1 MRKPLFKIVSITSIV
16 IFMLCGIEVNAQKPC
31 IDCTTDSIQSMIR
44 NARTAEDTL
53 YSIINY
59 LDYADMF
66 DDPKQIVVLTDQ
78 VIRLNKKLNLINIKP
93 YELFRD
99 SRMLLAR
106 NETAK
111 SIEMVKQAISECD
124 KEKKI
129 LSLDSWLGG
138 LRILYNTAGMQKEK
152 LAYYEEKLAYYE
164 ENGPVENK
172 GVCYHSIAGYYAL
185 KADYNNAISY
195 YLKAAEVFKPY
206 SPLAYANDI
215 AVVGTNYYIWGNY
228 QKAKYYLQK
237 GYELNIKCG
246 LWSTAMYAKKNLA
259 LIDKKKKDY
268 KGALKNIDEAL
279 ATYNLGGSDYLFI
292 KAISLGEK
300 AGILLEMNRYD
311 EALPVLKEAEALR
324 DSLTMPIVTNMGDFE
339 GEYYMYKYFRA
350 KGNDTDAERQ
360 LLTATAKA
368 TEIKSERLIL
378 KYEKELAV
386 YYSETGRLTQA
397 IPYALSYI
405 KSSDSL
411 REIQNGYN
419 VAQYETEQKDLAAY
433 KELQKQKL
441 VRNGF
446 VGGFAVVLLFA
457 GVFFS
462 QRNKI
467 KKGKKRSDDLLLNIL
482 PAEVAEEL
490 KEKGSADAQ
499 LIDEVTVLFTDF
511 KGFTSMSE
519 KLSPKE
525 LVRDIH
531 ECFSA
536 FDLIMERN
544 RMEKIKTIGDSY
556 MAAGG
561 LPTPNNTH
569 ATDAVKAALEIRQ
582 FIDDGIARKIAM
594 GAPYFEIR
602 IGIHTG
608 PVVAGIVGV
617 KKFAYDIWGDT
628 VNTAS
633 RMESSGE
640 AGKVNIS
647 GCTYELVKD
656 KFNCTYR
663 GKIEAKH
670 KGMIDMYFVENAEN

>member
-1 MRKPLFKIVSITSIV
+1 MRESFFKIASITIIA
-16 IFMLCGIEVNAQKPC
+16 IFMLYGVEIFAQKPC
-31 IDCTTDSIQSMIR
+31 IDCSADSIRTIMH

-53 YSIINY
+53 YSIVDY
-59 LDYADMF
+59 LDNADAF
-66 DDPKQIVVLTDQ
+66 DNSKQLFVLTDKL
-78 VIRLNKKLNLINIKP
+78 IGLNKRINLINIKP

-99 SRMLLAR
+99 SRLLLEK

-111 SIEMVKQAISECD
+111 SIEILKQAISECD

-138 LRILYNTAGMQKEK
+138 LRTLYNAAGMQKEK

-195 YLKAAEVFKPY
+195 YLKATEVFKLF

-228 QKAKYYLQK
+228 QKAKYYLQQ
-237 GYELNIKCG
+237 GYELNIKCK
-246 LWSTAMYAKKNLA
+246 LWSTAMYAKKSLA

-279 ATYNLGGSDYLFI
+279 TIYNRGGFDLLFI

-311 EALPVLKEAEALR
+311 EAYIVLKEAEALR
-324 DSLTMPIVTNMGDFE
+324 DSIALPIFSNMGDFE

-350 KGNDTDAERQ
+350 KGNDTAAERQ
-360 LLTATAKA
+360 LLTAYEEA
-368 TEIKSERLIL
+368 TEIKSEEMIL
-378 KYEKELAV
+378 KYEKELV
-386 YYSETGRLTQA
+386 VFYSATGRPTQA
-397 IPYALSYI
+397 ITYALSYI

-419 VAQYETEQKDLAAY
+419 IAQYETEQKDLAAY
-433 KELQKQKL
+433 KELQKQKILRNSFIAGFLL
-441 VRNGF
+441 V
-446 VGGFAVVLLFA
+446 LIFA
-457 GVFFS
+457 GVFFT
-462 QRNKI
+462 QRIKI

-482 PAEVAEEL
+482 PAEIAEEL

-594 GAPYFEIR
+594 SAPYFEIR

-633 RMESSGE
+633 RMESSGV

-647 GCTYELVKD
+647 GSTYELVKD

-663 GKIEAKH
+663 GKVQAKN
-670 KGMIDMYFVENAEN
+670 KGEVDMYFVESIS